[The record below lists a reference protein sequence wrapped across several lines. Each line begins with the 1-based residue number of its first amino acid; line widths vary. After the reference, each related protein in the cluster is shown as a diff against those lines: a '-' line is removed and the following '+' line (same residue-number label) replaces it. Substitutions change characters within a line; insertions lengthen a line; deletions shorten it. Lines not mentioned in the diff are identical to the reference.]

1 MENSNWGQLSKFEK
15 FGRPGDDEMS
25 FVPIDYDYLS
35 ALMQVR
41 FDGLFGFPGGLVEP
55 EENPVDGLNR
65 EMAEEI
71 GLDVFGIV
79 RVPLFTMGDGVR
91 GFPAFLSGHFAGS
104 ARQELI
110 LGLRHV
116 KLLSE
121 DELNA
126 AIVSSNKF
134 LSQMI
139 VKK

>member
-1 MENSNWGQLSKFEK
+1 MQEILKNYAF
-15 FGRPGDDEMS
+15 S
-25 FVPIDYDYLS
+25 FYVNPS
-35 ALMQVR
+35 ANPSCLMVQ
-41 FDGLFGFPGGLVEP
+41 
-55 EENPVDGLNR
+55 
-65 EMAEEI
+65 
-71 GLDVFGIV
+71 VFGIV

-139 VKK
+139 VKKK